1 MRLLSFVLL
10 LATIPLALADTE
22 PGPVSVDLFIDCGAL
37 YEIMAE
43 LESAEGRSISARD
56 LRALGRQAKAAATL
70 LLSQPDGPGGPDS
83 PAESRSDE
91 EIAEYIA
98 ARREAAIDHYLGVLE
113 ALDNESFE
121 AAAQTCMETIDMQ
134 KAIVSGAGA

>member
-1 MRLLSFVLL
+1 VPLLTLALL
-10 LATIPLALADTE
+10 LTTIPLAFADTE
-22 PGPVSVDLFIDCGAL
+22 PVRADAFIDCGAL

-70 LLSQPDGPGGPDS
+70 LMSQPGGSGGPDS
-83 PAESRSDE
+83 DAEPRSEE

-98 ARREAAIDHYLGVLE
+98 ARRETAINHYLGVLE

-121 AAAQTCMETIDMQ
+121 ASAQTCMETIDMQ
-134 KAIVSGAGA
+134 KAIVSGAVE

>member
-1 MRLLSFVLL
+1 MLRIPFLSIAALIV
-10 LATIPLALADTE
+10 TPLFAADDAEPGLADE
-22 PGPVSVDLFIDCGAL
+22 FIECGAL

-56 LRALGRQAKAAATL
+56 LRVLGRQAREAAGAVLRNQDEFAAA
-70 LLSQPDGPGGPDS
+70 GE
-83 PAESRSDE
+83 ARSDE

-98 ARREAAIDHYLGVLE
+98 TGREDAIEHFLAVLE

-121 AAAQTCMETIDMQ
+121 ASAERCMGTIDAQ
-134 KAIVSGAGA
+134 KAVISNAAE